1 MTAPENAAIRIIVER
16 AVKIL
21 QKVIISRKEAEEKER
36 LAIKSEAVPEE
47 SNPNVMKTEQGSDEL
62 FKENST
68 QVPVDLPSP
77 QKKED
82 EIANQPSVET
92 STTNR
97 DSGNDKNKNSLDVLT
112 YCKLGHLHLLL
123 EEYDEG
129 MNIHILRIVKKALK
143 MTTFLSNFV
152 I

>member
-21 QKVIISRKEAEEKER
+21 QKVIISRREEEQSEK
-36 LAIKSEAVPEE
+36 LAIKSEDVPEE
-47 SNPNVMKTEQGSDEL
+47 SNPHVMKTEQGSDEL
-62 FKENST
+62 FQENST

-77 QKKED
+77 QKKE
-82 EIANQPSVET
+82 EESANQTSVET

-97 DSGNDKNKNSLDVLT
+97 DVGNDKNKISVDVLT

-129 MNIHILRIVKKALK
+129 MYIYCAY
-143 MTTFLSNFV
+143 
-152 I
+152 